1 MNGRDWIGA
10 SRLRTLP
17 LAAACVMVGAAVAFS
32 SAQDNLVAS
41 VRFWPV
47 FVGIL
52 LTVFGLQV
60 LSNWANDLGDH
71 ENGADGPNRTDR
83 AVASGRIS
91 PISMKR
97 AVIIMAVVVLFC
109 GITTVAM
116 ALQGT
121 ELLLSA
127 VILILLGMLGIAA
140 AYRYTAGKN
149 PYGYVGLGDAAV
161 FAFFGWVGV
170 AGTAFLLSHTW
181 SWTWLLPGTFIGAL
195 SVAVLNLNNMRD
207 LSSDEAAGKRTLVV
221 RLGWEKSRRYHVFC
235 FALAWSAWWLF
246 SLAVEPGHWRGAM
259 WILALS
265 LLHLGH
271 LVRVFQTSEPQALD
285 PELKR
290 VALST
295 ALIALFLLLAQTQ
308 DLAV

>member
-1 MNGRDWIGA
+1 MNGRDWIEA
-10 SRLRTLP
+10 SRFRTLP
-17 LAAACVMVGAAVAFS
+17 LAAACVMVGAAVAYS
-32 SAQDNLVAS
+32 SAQYNPLAS
-41 VRFWPV
+41 ERFWPV
-47 FVGIL
+47 FAGIL

-60 LSNWANDLGDH
+60 LSNWANDVGDF

-91 PISMKR
+91 PKSMQR
-97 AVIIMAVVVLFC
+97 AVLVLAILVLF
-109 GITTVAM
+109 GGSSTVVM
-116 ALQGT
+116 ALHGT
-121 ELLLSA
+121 ELLTSA
-127 VILILLGMLGIAA
+127 IILILLGILGIVA

-149 PYGYVGLGDAAV
+149 PYGYAGLGDAAV
-161 FAFFGWVGV
+161 FVFFGWVGV
-170 AGTAFLLSHTW
+170 AGTALLLSHTW
-181 SWTWLLPGTFIGAL
+181 SWTWVLPGTFTGAL

-207 LSSDEAAGKRTLVV
+207 FKSDEAAGKRTLVV
-221 RLGWEKSRRYHVFC
+221 RMGWDMSKRYQVFC

-246 SLAVEPGHWRGAM
+246 SLAVEPGQWRGGM
-259 WILALS
+259 WIFALS

-271 LVRVFQTSEPQALD
+271 LVRVFQTSDPQALD

-308 DLAV
+308 GLAA